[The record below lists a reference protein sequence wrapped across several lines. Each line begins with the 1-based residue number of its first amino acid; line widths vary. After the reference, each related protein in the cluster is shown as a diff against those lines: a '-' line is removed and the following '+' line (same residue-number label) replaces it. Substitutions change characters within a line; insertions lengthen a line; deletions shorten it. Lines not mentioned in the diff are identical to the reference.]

1 MTVLDTTPACPQC
14 GEPIPD
20 PAPKLCRKC
29 SYPLV
34 FVDRSPRLEAEAH
47 GLETP
52 TPVAEVNPA
61 PPVQPVVAPVAP
73 PVTRPCAACGY
84 GNTLDR
90 TWCERCG
97 QPVAPP
103 TPPPSEPE
111 PPPPP
116 PPAWLRWVPG
126 LVGALVLVIA
136 GVAVWLIW
144 FRPAS
149 APPLPTVPPSSPA
162 APTAA
167 PGPGVIPRGEVT
179 ARASSTLPGT
189 RQQSWEAQRTVDGN
203 PATAWQS
210 NGFTDGGAPV
220 TLRWE
225 FSRPV
230 ELSGIEVYN
239 GYQAGEAR
247 FWETARPASVLII
260 TEAGEQKVDLADE
273 LGGQTIEIS
282 GRTSYVEF
290 QISSAHRQDAT
301 FPDVALSEITFT
313 GVMD

>member
-1 MTVLDTTPACPQC
+1 MTVVDSAPACPQC

-20 PAPKLCRKC
+20 PAPKLCRRC

-34 FVDRSPRLEAEAH
+34 FVDRSPRLEAEAQ

-52 TPVAEVNPA
+52 TPVAETKPE
-61 PPVQPVVAPVAP
+61 PQPVPIVTPVP
-73 PVTRPCAACGY
+73 PPATRACPACGY
-84 GNTLDR
+84 GNGLDR

-97 QPVAPP
+97 RPLAAP
-103 TPPPSEPE
+103 TPPPPEPE

-116 PPAWLRWVPG
+116 PPGWLRWVPG

-136 GVAVWLIW
+136 GVVVWLIW
-144 FRPAS
+144 FAPAP
-149 APPLPTVPPSSPA
+149 APPPPPSPT

-189 RQQSWEAQRTVDGN
+189 RQQSWEAQRTIDGN

-230 ELSGIEVYN
+230 ELSSVEVYN
-239 GYQAGEAR
+239 GYQADEAR
-247 FWETARPASVLII
+247 FWETARLGRVLII
-260 TEAGEQKVDLADE
+260 TEAGEQEVELADE
-273 LGGQTIEIS
+273 LGGQTIELT

-290 QISSAHRQDAT
+290 QIASAHRADAT
-301 FPDVALSEITFT
+301 FPDLALSEITFT
-313 GVMD
+313 GVME

>member
-1 MTVLDTTPACPQC
+1 MTVLDAAPACPQC

-34 FVDRSPRLEAEAH
+34 FVDRSPRLEAEAQ

-52 TPVAEVNPA
+52 TPLAESKPEPSP
-61 PPVQPVVAPVAP
+61 PPVVTPVSP
-73 PVTRPCAACGY
+73 PATKACPACGY
-84 GNTLDR
+84 GNALDR

-97 QPVAPP
+97 RSLA
-103 TPPPSEPE
+103 

-116 PPAWLRWVPG
+116 PPPPEPIRPPPPGWLRWAPG
-126 LVGALVLVIA
+126 LVGALVLVAA

-144 FRPAS
+144 FAP
-149 APPLPTVPPSSPA
+149 APPSPPPPPPSPT

-167 PGPGVIPRGEVT
+167 PGPGVIPRSEVT

-189 RQQSWEAQRTVDGN
+189 RQQSWEAQRTIDGN

-210 NGFTDGGAPV
+210 NGFNDGGAPV

-230 ELSGIEVYN
+230 ELSTIEVYN
-239 GYQAGEAR
+239 GYQADEAR
-247 FWETARPASVLII
+247 FWETARLAQVLII
-260 TEAGEQKVDLADE
+260 TEAGDQEVELGDE
-273 LGGQTIEIS
+273 LGSQTIEVT
-282 GRTSYVEF
+282 GLTSYVEF
-290 QISSAHRQDAT
+290 QITSAHRTDAT
-301 FPDVALSEITFT
+301 FPDLALSEITFT
-313 GVMD
+313 GVME

>member
-1 MTVLDTTPACPQC
+1 MTLLDAAPVCPQC

-34 FVDRSPRLEAEAH
+34 FVDRSPRLEAEAR

-52 TPVAEVNPA
+52 TPVAEPKPEPPP
-61 PPVQPVVAPVAP
+61 PPVVTPVASVP
-73 PVTRPCAACGY
+73 TRPCPACGF
-84 GNTLDR
+84 GNALDR

-103 TPPPSEPE
+103 TPPPPPPD

-116 PPAWLRWVPG
+116 PPGWLRWVPG
-126 LVGALVLVIA
+126 LVGALVLVTA
-136 GVAVWLIW
+136 GVAAWLIW
-144 FRPAS
+144 F
-149 APPLPTVPPSSPA
+149 APDSPPVPPSPT

-167 PGPGVIPRGEVT
+167 PGPGVIPVSEIT

-189 RQQSWEAQRTVDGN
+189 RQQSWVIQRTIDGS
-203 PATAWQS
+203 PSTAWQS

-225 FSRPV
+225 FTRPV
-230 ELSGIEVYN
+230 DLSSIEVYN
-239 GYQAGEAR
+239 GYQADEAR
-247 FWETARPASVLII
+247 FWETARLGRILLI
-260 TEAGEQKVDLADE
+260 TDAGEQEIELADE
-273 LGGQTIEIS
+273 LDAQTIDVG
-282 GRTSYVEF
+282 GRTGYVEF
-290 QISSAHRQDAT
+290 QITSAHRQEAK
-301 FPDVALSEITFT
+301 FPDLALSEVVFT
-313 GVMD
+313 GTME